1 MMSVSKKKDAFESF
15 SEKQLRVLSWWC
27 PSSPDRNFD
36 AIICDGA
43 VRSGKT
49 LCMSVSFVAWAFSAF
64 DDTSFAL
71 CGKTVTSLRRNII
84 TPILPVLRRLGFDCR
99 EKLSQHLVEIEYSGR
114 RNRFYLFGGKDEGS
128 AALIQG
134 MTLGGVLLDE
144 VALMPRSFVEQAL
157 ARCSLDGSKLWFNCN
172 PDTPLHWFY
181 EEWIKKSAEKNCLYL
196 HFTMDDNP
204 SLTPAIKRRYESLY
218 SGAFY
223 DRFVLGKWVAAQ
235 GLVYPFF
242 SRSVHVAEP
251 EGIPS
256 RYFISCDYGTVNPSS
271 FGLWGEYG
279 GRWYRLNEYYFQTMH
294 HEFAHILHQ
303 TKNYDP
309 AFDRITENAYIG
321 SDWYMVGANRNAW
334 QQGFVTS
341 YAMSESRED
350 FVENIAVY
358 VTNTKDYW
366 NNMLQN
372 AGENGRALIKQKFE
386 IVYSYMEQTWGI
398 NLDELRDI
406 VLRRQDDIANGNVDL
421 SIIE

>member
-1 MMSVSKKKDAFESF
+1 M
-15 SEKQLRVLSWWC
+15 
-27 PSSPDRNFD
+27 
-36 AIICDGA
+36 
-43 VRSGKT
+43 
-49 LCMSVSFVAWAFSAF
+49 
-64 DDTSFAL
+64 
-71 CGKTVTSLRRNII
+71 
-84 TPILPVLRRLGFDCR
+84 
-99 EKLSQHLVEIEYSGR
+99 VEIEYSGR

-279 GRWYRLNEYYFQTMH
+279 GRWYRLNEYYFDSRREGEQRTDEEHYAALEQLAGELNIEAVIADPSAASFLECIRRHGRFRAVPAKNDVIDGIRRVSDALKERRILFSQSCTDCLREFSLYRWDNTAARDAPRKEYDHAMDDVRYFVSTVLA
-294 HEFAHILHQ
+294 HEEDGFFAL
-303 TKNYDP
+303 
-309 AFDRITENAYIG
+309 
-321 SDWYMVGANRNAW
+321 
-334 QQGFVTS
+334 
-341 YAMSESRED
+341 AMSR
-350 FVENIAVY
+350 
-358 VTNTKDYW
+358 
-366 NNMLQN
+366 
-372 AGENGRALIKQKFE
+372 
-386 IVYSYMEQTWGI
+386 
-398 NLDELRDI
+398 
-406 VLRRQDDIANGNVDL
+406 
-421 SIIE
+421 

>member
-1 MMSVSKKKDAFESF
+1 M
-15 SEKQLRVLSWWC
+15 
-27 PSSPDRNFD
+27 
-36 AIICDGA
+36 
-43 VRSGKT
+43 
-49 LCMSVSFVAWAFSAF
+49 
-64 DDTSFAL
+64 
-71 CGKTVTSLRRNII
+71 
-84 TPILPVLRRLGFDCR
+84 
-99 EKLSQHLVEIEYSGR
+99 VEIEYSGR

-204 SLTPAIKRRYESLY
+204 SLTPVIKRRYESLY

-279 GRWYRLNEYYFQTMH
+279 GRWYRLSEYYFDSRREGEQRTDEEHYAALEQLAGELNVEAVIADPSAASFLECIRRHGRFRAVPAKNDVIDGIRRVSDALKERRILFSQSCTDCLREFSLYRWDNTAARDAPRKEYDHAMDDVRYFVSTVLA
-294 HEFAHILHQ
+294 HEEDGFFAL
-303 TKNYDP
+303 
-309 AFDRITENAYIG
+309 
-321 SDWYMVGANRNAW
+321 
-334 QQGFVTS
+334 
-341 YAMSESRED
+341 AMSR
-350 FVENIAVY
+350 
-358 VTNTKDYW
+358 
-366 NNMLQN
+366 
-372 AGENGRALIKQKFE
+372 
-386 IVYSYMEQTWGI
+386 
-398 NLDELRDI
+398 
-406 VLRRQDDIANGNVDL
+406 
-421 SIIE
+421 